1 MRRMRLVSACAL
13 LAMLVS
19 SGLGMGAVQSAPSE
33 VMSSEMSTNSMGE
46 LQSQKHVLDLVSR
59 DLYEEVDDS
68 VSAKIKEEI
77 RVLSAQEARLFAYLT
92 CAIQLLGFPEDNPS
106 FSDSVVPPLRQ
117 KHVLDL
123 AGRAV
128 YDEPL
133 ESVADEVE
141 ALSQDER
148 RLFADFVTA
157 IREIGVSG
165 KGASYLPDHHVK
177 VIETLLT
184 LAEAHGISIID
195 LPNVL
200 SDTEIKA
207 ALQDM
212 ERDSSIT
219 ACPPGQTPCTYIPF
233 TGETYRASCASG
245 CVTGS
250 GVDRVTEDPS
260 GCEPIGCDY
269 RVWFSTSWPWRGID
283 GVTSKADCVADKGPH
298 AHRYTSRTEDEFG
311 FGTVTYCLIFTSDYL
326 RQNMRVQP

>member
-1 MRRMRLVSACAL
+1 MRRMRLVSVCAL
-13 LAMLVS
+13 LAMLGS
-19 SGLGMGAVQSAPSE
+19 SGLGMGAVQSAPSGVLSPE
-33 VMSSEMSTNSMGE
+33 MSSNSMVE
-46 LQSQKHVLDLVSR
+46 PQSQKHLLDLVSR

-68 VSAKIKEEI
+68 VSSKIQEKI
-77 RVLSAQEARLFAYLT
+77 RVLSPEEARLFAYLT
-92 CAIQLLGFPEDNPS
+92 CAIQLLGFPEDDPS
-106 FSDSVVPPLRQ
+106 FSDSVVPPHRQ

-123 AGRAV
+123 ASHAV
-128 YDEPL
+128 YQETPG
-133 ESVADEVE
+133 SVADEVE

-165 KGASYLPDHHVK
+165 KGASYLPDSHVK
-177 VIETLLT
+177 IIETLIA

-200 SDTEIKA
+200 SDAEIKA

-233 TGETYRASCASG
+233 TGQTYRASCTSG

-250 GVDRVTEDPS
+250 GVDRVTENPS
-260 GCEPIGCDY
+260 GCELIGCDY
-269 RVWFSTSWPWRGID
+269 RVWFSTSWPWQGID
-283 GVTSKADCVADKGPH
+283 GVTSKADCVADAGPH
-298 AHRYTSRTEDEFG
+298 AHRYVGRTEDEFG
-311 FGTVTYCLIFTSDYL
+311 FGTVTGCLIFTSDYL
-326 RQNMRVQP
+326 RRNMRVQP